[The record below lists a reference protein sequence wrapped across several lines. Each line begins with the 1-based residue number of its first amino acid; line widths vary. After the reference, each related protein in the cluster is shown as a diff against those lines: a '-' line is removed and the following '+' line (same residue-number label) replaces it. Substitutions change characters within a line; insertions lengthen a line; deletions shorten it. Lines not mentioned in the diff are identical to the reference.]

1 MTNITDAELTQM
13 KERAEKATAGPWVTY
28 YESLVKS
35 KEGDKVVA
43 DTWRVVNGAN
53 DARFIAHAR
62 EDVPRLVAEVE
73 RLQSDNEQYYAKIK
87 RLKSS
92 LISAMSLVDE
102 CPECVKAFLSDIYE
116 EEYE

>member
-1 MTNITDAELTQM
+1 MTNITNAELTEM
-13 KERAEKATAGPWVTY
+13 KERAKKATAGPWVTY

-43 DTWRVVNGAN
+43 DTWQVVNGEY

-73 RLQSDNEQYYAKIK
+73 RLREALRDIIQNSESPRTVSDLA
-87 RLKSS
+87 
-92 LISAMSLVDE
+92 
-102 CPECVKAFLSDIYE
+102 E
-116 EEYE
+116 EALTGE